1 MEDDKTKEDK
11 LENVQLEKKESYHSK
26 PTREKRTIQPKK
38 LKASKIIPKVSEEEE
53 ENEDEWEDI
62 SENQLKQVQTKLNAK
77 VMENSEDMWEDVV
90 SSKEKEKETKP
101 INVPS
106 IKSLK
111 SIISSPPVYNNNIY
125 YFDIYIEKR
134 RS

>member
-38 LKASKIIPKVSEEEE
+38 LKASKIIPKVSEKEE

-62 SENQLKQVQTKLNAK
+62 SENQLKQVQTKLNTK
-77 VMENSEDMWEDVV
+77 VMENLEDMWEDVV
-90 SSKEKEKETKP
+90 SSKEKETKP

-111 SIISSPPVYNNNIY
+111 SIISSPPVYNNIY